1 MISIPTHI
9 LGERVV
15 CVFPVIGDDGFDEAE
30 VVTIDQ
36 TNSYFTVD
44 RYVPGARPDI
54 IVGSEHTSFPDA
66 IRHARKMAGWG

>member
-1 MISIPTHI
+1 
-9 LGERVV
+9 
-15 CVFPVIGDDGFDEAE
+15 